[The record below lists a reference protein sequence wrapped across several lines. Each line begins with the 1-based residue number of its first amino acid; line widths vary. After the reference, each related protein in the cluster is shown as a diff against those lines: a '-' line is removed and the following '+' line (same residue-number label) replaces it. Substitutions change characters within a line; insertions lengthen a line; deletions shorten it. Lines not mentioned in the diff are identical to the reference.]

1 MDEGRLLHAMLS
13 TELRRCLMR
22 NATPGIWNVV
32 AVKEKTHT
40 HPWPWQLP
48 KKYIDFCSPLEKKIC
63 RIWGYGGKSP
73 STQQHAG
80 ACHSASECPEGDRE
94 MANSGACFCLTTL
107 LGVCCEVC
115 WWRGI
120 KSTWEASRLHAAWSF
135 MLRLLWVFMLT
146 LFLFIL
152 ENRFSSPL
160 NFVPVELSHLS
171 IAVLCVSFYSERSV
185 RMGNRS
191 PGTSCNSKSLCMTE
205 ENHGIVKKAWKLN

>member
-1 MDEGRLLHAMLS
+1 
-13 TELRRCLMR
+13 
-22 NATPGIWNVV
+22 
-32 AVKEKTHT
+32 
-40 HPWPWQLP
+40 
-48 KKYIDFCSPLEKKIC
+48 
-63 RIWGYGGKSP
+63 
-73 STQQHAG
+73 
-80 ACHSASECPEGDRE
+80 

-120 KSTWEASRLHAAWSF
+120 RSTWEASRLHSAWSF
-135 MLRLLWVFMLT
+135 MLRLLWVFLLP

-152 ENRFSSPL
+152 ENRLWSPL

-171 IAVLCVSFYSERSV
+171 IAVLCVSFCAERRSV

-205 ENHGIVKKAWKLN
+205 ENHGIVKKACKLN